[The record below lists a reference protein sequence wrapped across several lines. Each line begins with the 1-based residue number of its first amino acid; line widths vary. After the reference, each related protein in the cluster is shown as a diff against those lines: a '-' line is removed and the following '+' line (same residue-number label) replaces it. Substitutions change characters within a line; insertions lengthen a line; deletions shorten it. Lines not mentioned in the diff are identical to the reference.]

1 MKTQQITHQNILRVL
16 ISGFALVI
24 MLLVAAAVVGAYNI
38 QSIQENAANLV
49 RDQSVTNGLID
60 ELNKQQTSLSDVFSV
75 MARDPDSL
83 DYIQILKQLDEA
95 DRDIDRIS
103 AEGAQTP
110 QHDLWAR
117 LKQSSMQFSL
127 EARRILAE
135 DEPETFAPAELFRDH
150 EAFISVVA
158 RLVEAEYRKVN
169 AAQGQ
174 IDRRSSRLLGLTVVF
189 AGASVLLAL
198 VFAAITV
205 KMALQLIRRLEWQTA
220 ELSRVSFHMLED
232 QEATARRFS
241 HELHDE
247 LGQQLTAIRTNL
259 TAPDST
265 AEADR
270 SRLEDN
276 LHLVDEAIGNVRQM
290 SQLLR
295 PIILDDFGLEA
306 GLRWL
311 AEGFST
317 RTGIEVSVESNHPGR
332 LPDETETH
340 LFRIAQE
347 ALTNVARHSGAKRV
361 LIKLETKLEANSP
374 TASFGARN
382 SDRSHD
388 RKGVFSSN
396 PANGQVCLSIQDD
409 GHGLDA
415 ASSNGRGMGMIG
427 MRARA
432 RSSGGDVEV
441 RAAPGG
447 GVLIEVRVPLRN
459 ETHSHPVG

>member
-1 MKTQQITHQNILRVL
+1 
-16 ISGFALVI
+16 
-24 MLLVAAAVVGAYNI
+24 
-38 QSIQENAANLV
+38 
-49 RDQSVTNGLID
+49 
-60 ELNKQQTSLSDVFSV
+60 
-75 MARDPDSL
+75 
-83 DYIQILKQLDEA
+83 
-95 DRDIDRIS
+95 
-103 AEGAQTP
+103 
-110 QHDLWAR
+110 
-117 LKQSSMQFSL
+117 
-127 EARRILAE
+127 
-135 DEPETFAPAELFRDH
+135 
-150 EAFISVVA
+150 VA

-169 AAQGQ
+169 AAQAQ
-174 IDRRSSRLLGLTVVF
+174 IDRRSSRLLGLTVTF

-247 LGQQLTAIRTNL
+247 LGQQLTAIKTNL
-259 TAPDST
+259 TALDST
-265 AEADR
+265 GEVNR
-270 SRLEDN
+270 SRLEDS

-317 RTGIEVSVESNHPGR
+317 RTGIEVSVDSNHPGR

-361 LIKLETKLEANSP
+361 RIKLESSSP
-374 TASFGARN
+374 AASFGAAAKSLADGTPSGRG
-382 SDRSHD
+382 SDPSHD
-388 RKGVFSSN
+388 RKGVLSSSTN
-396 PANGQVCLSIQDD
+396 PPGLETKPDTNLLQPNGQVCLSIQDD
-409 GHGLDA
+409 GRGLDA
-415 ASSNGRGMGMIG
+415 AASNGRGMGMIG

-432 RSSGGDVEV
+432 RSSGGDVEI

-459 ETHSHPVG
+459 ETHSHPAG